1 MATELPVCGAVLA
14 GGLDEPRVAPE
25 SIGSQRSAAAQD
37 TGGAAA
43 GPWPSW
49 ALPQL
54 DAAVALAL
62 PAIDRLSVAGLLYRE
77 WFNPVAGDI
86 EPLRHMPPL
95 AGIYRAAHAGS
106 SARIRRDDVSIVGRH
121 DVLRIG
127 GWWRT
132 WGEQWTPPR
141 TRAGSVRLLM
151 TPRPDVLAEF
161 VATVT
166 GRLVHDPTPWSFGCA
181 IDPRRIARYGCA
193 VLDLPSLEAV
203 PDGLLDELEP
213 LLRPVVSPLCLPIAT
228 GVGMAEYPDNGMT
241 FGEHR
246 CHLIALALRHPAAG
260 RRPLRAI
267 AAVFAAHGIDPAA
280 PYRIALA
287 PLGRT
292 FPP

>member
-1 MATELPVCGAVLA
+1 LATELPASGAVLS
-14 GGLDEPRVAPE
+14 GGLDEPRITPE

-37 TGGAAA
+37 LGGAAA

-54 DAAVALAL
+54 ETAIELARPAV
-62 PAIDRLSVAGLLYRE
+62 DRLSVAGLLYRE

-86 EPLRHMPPL
+86 ESLRHSPPL
-95 AGIYRAAHAGS
+95 AGIYRAAHAGTA
-106 SARIRRDDVSIVGRH
+106 ARIRRDDVSIMRRH

-132 WGEQWTPPR
+132 WGERWTPPR

-166 GRLVHDPTPWSFGCA
+166 GRLVHESTPWSLGVA
-181 IDPRRIARYGCA
+181 IDPRRVARFGCA
-193 VLDLPSLEAV
+193 VLDLPHLDAV

-213 LLRPVVSPLCLPIAT
+213 LLRPVVSPLCLPVAA
-228 GVGMAEYPDNGMT
+228 GVGVAEYPDNGMT

-246 CHLIALALRHPAAG
+246 CHLVALALRHPVSEKN
-260 RRPLRAI
+260 PLRAI
-267 AAVFAAHGIDPAA
+267 AAVFAAHGINPET
-280 PYRIALA
+280 PHRS
-287 PLGRT
+287 R
-292 FPP
+292 

>member
-1 MATELPVCGAVLA
+1 MATELPGSGAVLS
-14 GGLDEPRVAPE
+14 GGLDKPRVAPM
-25 SIGSQRSAAAQD
+25 SVGSQRSAAAQD

-43 GPWPSW
+43 DPWPAW
-49 ALPQL
+49 ARPQL
-54 DAAVALAL
+54 ETAVALAQ
-62 PAIDRLSVAGLLYRE
+62 PAGDRVSVAGLLYRE
-77 WFNPVAGDI
+77 WFNPLAG
-86 EPLRHMPPL
+86 ETEALRHSPPL

-106 SARIRRDDVSIVGRH
+106 SARIRRDDVSIVGRN

-166 GRLVHDPTPWSFGCA
+166 GRLLNEMTPWSFGVA

-193 VLDLPSLEAV
+193 VLDLPSLAAV
-203 PDGLLDELEP
+203 PDGLVDDLEP
-213 LLRPVVSPLCLPIAT
+213 LLRPVVSPLCLPVAA
-228 GVGMAEYPDNGMT
+228 GVGVAEYPDNGMT

-246 CHLIALALRHPAAG
+246 CHLVALALRHPVSEKH
-260 RRPLRAI
+260 PLRTI

-280 PYRIALA
+280 PHRA
-287 PLGRT
+287 R
-292 FPP
+292 